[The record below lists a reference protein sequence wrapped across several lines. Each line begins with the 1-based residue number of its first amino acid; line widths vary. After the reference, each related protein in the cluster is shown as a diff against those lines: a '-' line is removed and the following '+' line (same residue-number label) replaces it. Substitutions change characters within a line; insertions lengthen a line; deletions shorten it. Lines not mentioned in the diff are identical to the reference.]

1 MRFPTLLTA
10 LLASMCIGANGC
22 QSADSAEHATVD
34 SQQSVYVRNQPIP
47 TFQWSLE
54 RHLLVQLYQARN
66 QSVTTYSYVIN
77 QFNGSIMWSC
87 TSLGF
92 PIPATTQLT
101 NPQRVANQNA
111 VIPQPE
117 PNGVFAP
124 PDTNGTWVLCAG
136 DDGNLEPVYIE
147 EHVRTFT
154 RPMEEHD
161 GRLVP
166 VSGQR
171 STVTINPQR
180 GGTVTTR

>member
-22 QSADSAEHATVD
+22 QSADSAEHDTVN

-124 PDTNGTWVLCAG
+124 PTPTAPGSCARVTTATWS
-136 DDGNLEPVYIE
+136 PS
-147 EHVRTFT
+147 T
-154 RPMEEHD
+154 
-161 GRLVP
+161 
-166 VSGQR
+166 SR
-171 STVTINPQR
+171 STSAPSPAR
-180 GGTVTTR
+180 WRSTTGVWSPCRASGPR